1 MIGLT
6 RETAEKRRNR
16 ASIKAASLISYIEQ
30 FIDENAN
37 NESFLDDLYTRYQ
50 KPVQEIIE
58 QALTEQAERKDT
70 FDAILM
76 LQGFW
81 SLGDSINKHLSDD
94 SDKDPFF
101 VHVGCID
108 GMSLTY
114 SFSKKE
120 LKEYELSC
128 ETEFYKIF
136 DDEPDDIEF
145 SEYPLA
151 VMLGRVEDTFNI
163 IKNRK

>member
-1 MIGLT
+1 MVGLT
-6 RETAEKRRNR
+6 REIAENRRNR

-58 QALTEQAERKDT
+58 QALAEQSEKKDN
-70 FDAILM
+70 FSALLM
-76 LQGFW
+76 LQEFW
-81 SLGDSINKHLSDD
+81 NLGDSINKHLSDD
-94 SDKDPFF
+94 CDKDPFF

-108 GMSLTY
+108 GMSFTY
-114 SFSKKE
+114 SFSKEE

-151 VMLGRVEDTFNI
+151 VMLGRVDDTFNI
-163 IKNRK
+163 LKRKI